1 MRKAQRKTIRLKYY
15 DYAQNGLY
23 FVTICVQGRLS
34 LFGGVLDNAMY
45 LNDAGKMVEKQY
57 KELENYF
64 NNVTCLEYIIMPNHI
79 HFIIQILNVNV
90 IQQSLFDIIQRFKSI
105 TTVEYIKNVRH
116 NNWKPFHKKLWQRSY
131 YEHIIRNEED
141 YLSIVKYIENN

>member
-64 NNVTCLEYIIMPNHI
+64 NNV
-79 HFIIQILNVNV
+79 
-90 IQQSLFDIIQRFKSI
+90 
-105 TTVEYIKNVRH
+105 
-116 NNWKPFHKKLWQRSY
+116 
-131 YEHIIRNEED
+131 
-141 YLSIVKYIENN
+141 